1 MPVEKTLEAYRIKRL
16 NCAQSILKGFQEH
29 HRVSDQH
36 VEDFRHFGGGK
47 AENGMCGA
55 LFAARQLA
63 GDDHAAKA
71 ALDKA
76 FLDSA
81 GSLSCRE
88 IRKIGR
94 LSCLQCVEL
103 AAKTLAESG
112 IDKREIDI
120 QP

>member
-63 GDDHAAKA
+63 GDDHVKA

-88 IRKIGR
+88 IRKLGR
-94 LSCLQCVEL
+94 FSCLQCVEL
-103 AAKTLAESG
+103 AAKTLANAGGEPQK
-112 IDKREIDI
+112 IDL
-120 QP
+120 